1 MLSDTKSNGYN
12 NLSYGSDQKKKS
24 SGLNLRST
32 MIAHRVK
39 KENMQLF
46 VAQKETAGKSRV
58 HLEII
63 VWREAEWGETSAFPS
78 MSDSVCEGD
87 CSPPMTPIMQRNWLC
102 FSPTRQHPIQTHP
115 PNPAYPTWWKQTRYK
130 TLETAWKS
138 RISLCTSPLGLVTK
152 RNKLK
157 KNNIK

>member
-46 VAQKETAGKSRV
+46 VAQKETAGKLRV

-63 VWREAEWGETSAFPS
+63 V
-78 MSDSVCEGD
+78 
-87 CSPPMTPIMQRNWLC
+87 
-102 FSPTRQHPIQTHP
+102 
-115 PNPAYPTWWKQTRYK
+115 
-130 TLETAWKS
+130 
-138 RISLCTSPLGLVTK
+138 
-152 RNKLK
+152 
-157 KNNIK
+157 